1 MKTKL
6 LKQGFK
12 AFLSVA
18 FLFFSTMTVTST
30 ASAAKQGSQVSVT
43 AQSRNQVA
51 VQLGAIKLGL
61 LKPGQTA
68 SQMTPVQLKA
78 ALTAGL
84 LALNADALGNNPSA
98 AIPSALLLEATL
110 NALKFPVLAP
120 SLGLDLT
127 QVTPAQIVA
136 VATQRNPQLAQAL
149 ITAAVAATMSH
160 TTDTQGIIHPV
171 FGPQPTLPSGENG
184 AAAVSALNSITE
196 DQQVKNADLLQNNLI
211 NFVNSLSNTRQN
223 SGNTGSQNS
232 GDSGNSENSGTP
244 GGGGGGVP
252 GLGTFGLGN
261 GGGSSS
267 STPTPTPTPTPAP
280 VTSTTGA

>member
-12 AFLSVA
+12 AFLTIALLV
-18 FLFFSTMTVTST
+18 FSTMTVTST
-30 ASAAKQGSQVSVT
+30 ASAAKQRSQVSVT

-61 LKPGQTA
+61 LKPGQKV
-68 SQMTPVQLKA
+68 SQLTPVQLKA

-84 LALNADALGNNPSA
+84 LALDADALGNNPSA

-196 DQQVKNADLLQNNLI
+196 SQQVKNADLLQNSLI
-211 NFVNSLSNTRQN
+211 NFVNSLNNTQ
-223 SGNTGSQNS
+223 QNS
-232 GDSGNSENSGTP
+232 GDSGNSGTP

-267 STPTPTPTPTPAP
+267 SSPTPTPTPTPTPAP